1 MNNKSSKHNLTD
13 DTIMWFG
20 IHKGKKLKDIPN
32 NYFKYL
38 IDNNIAFRGIKNY
51 AKSLKKY

>member
-32 NYFKYL
+32 DYFKYL
-38 IDNNIAFRGIKNY
+38 IANNIAFRGIKNY